1 MLDLG
6 FYVFYALL
14 AMAVVLVIVFPIIYM
29 LREPATLL
37 RSGIVLGI
45 IIVLFV
51 ISYALSDSSVGLK
64 AAAAGITPTA
74 SKLIGAG
81 LVMFYI
87 TLVLSALALVYS
99 EVSKALK

>member
-14 AMAVVLVIVFPIIYM
+14 ILAVLLVIVFPIIHM
-29 LREPATLL
+29 LREPASLL
-37 RSGIVLGI
+37 RAGIVLGI
-45 IIVLFV
+45 VIVLFV
-51 ISYALSDSSVGLK
+51 LSYALSDSAVSMR
-64 AAAAGITPTA
+64 AAAAGITPSA

-87 TLVLSALALVYS
+87 TLVLSALALLYS
-99 EVSKALK
+99 EISKALK